1 MNIEAY
7 NLDSLRK
14 LVRDLEKEN
23 KELRKLLDK
32 AEIPYANNNAFT
44 ENIVDFEEYDL
55 DQGGRINSQYI
66 DKQLATKLIWHGGVN
81 LLGKAD
87 VWDNLIRIK
96 AYGVANEL
104 LEISFGS

>member
-32 AEIPYANNNAFT
+32 AEIPYVNKNRSPLNR
-44 ENIVDFEEYDL
+44 
-55 DQGGRINSQYI
+55 RI
-66 DKQLATKLIWHGGVN
+66 
-81 LLGKAD
+81 
-87 VWDNLIRIK
+87 
-96 AYGVANEL
+96 
-104 LEISFGS
+104 